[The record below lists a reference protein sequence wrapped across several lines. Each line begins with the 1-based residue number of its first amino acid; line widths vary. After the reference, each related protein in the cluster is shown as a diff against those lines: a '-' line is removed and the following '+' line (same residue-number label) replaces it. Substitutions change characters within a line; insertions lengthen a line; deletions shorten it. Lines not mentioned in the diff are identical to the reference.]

1 MTIFKDPNDYNYI
14 FYGAIIVLAI
24 IGSLF
29 WSEPASPE
37 HLQGKSKEYVET
49 QKDRLKY
56 HKFMDNE
63 LAGASKP
70 VFCNHPDTIIQ
81 ILDTWGEQPKMTMN
95 NVSPNIKSELLQTI
109 VVFGMNTET
118 ETWSIVEFISPEWAC
133 ILANGIGAEIIIN
146 NGNMMENK

>member
-24 IGSLF
+24 VGSLF
-29 WSEPASPE
+29 FGEPANPE
-37 HLQGKSKEYVET
+37 HLQGKNKEYVET
-49 QKDRLKY
+49 QKERLKY

-95 NVSPNIKSELLQTI
+95 NVSPNLKSELLQTV
-109 VVFGMNTET
+109 VVFGMNTKT
-118 ETWSIVEFISPEWAC
+118 NTLSIVEFINPDWAC
-133 ILANGIGAEIIIN
+133 ILANGVGADIIIN
-146 NGNMMENK
+146 K

>member
-1 MTIFKDPNDYNYI
+1 MTLFKDPNSYNYI
-14 FYGAIIVLAI
+14 FYGIVIILAI
-24 IGSLF
+24 VGSLF
-29 WSEPASPE
+29 FGKPASSE
-37 HLQGKSKEYVET
+37 HLQGKNKEYVET
-49 QKDRLKY
+49 QKERLKY

-95 NVSPNIKSELLQTI
+95 NVSPNIKSELLQTV

-146 NGNMMENK
+146 K

>member
-14 FYGAIIVLAI
+14 FYGAIIVIAI

-29 WSEPASPE
+29 WSEPANPE

-63 LAGASKP
+63 LTSASKP
-70 VFCNHPDTIIQ
+70 IFCNHPDTIIQ

-95 NVSPNIKSELLQTI
+95 NVSPNLRSELLQTV
-109 VVFGMNTET
+109 VVFGMNTKT
-118 ETWSIVEFISPEWAC
+118 NTWSIVEFINPSWAC
-133 ILANGIGAEIIIN
+133 ILANGVGADIIIN
-146 NGNMMENK
+146 N

>member
-1 MTIFKDPNDYNYI
+1 MTLFKDPNDYNYI
-14 FYGAIIVLAI
+14 FYGAIIILAI

-29 WSEPASPE
+29 FGEPASPE

-95 NVSPNIKSELLQTI
+95 NVSPNLKSELLQTV
-109 VVFGMNTET
+109 VVFGMNTKT
-118 ETWSIVEFISPEWAC
+118 NTWSIVEFINPDWAC
-133 ILANGIGAEIIIN
+133 ILANGIGADVLIN
-146 NGNMMENK
+146 K